1 MKHMS
6 WQHDSHHDQLSMEYD
21 ALATSVNPNSILF
34 KLEEQFEDPFDAK
47 LALTGLF
54 VVNMIYSKTLT
65 TV

>member
-6 WQHDSHHDQLSMEYD
+6 WQHDSRHDQLSTEYE

-54 VVNMIYSKTLT
+54 VVNMIHT
-65 TV
+65 